1 MIRLAWLQSRTQTA
15 IAVAGLLAVVVIA
28 IVTGPDL
35 VHIYDTIIAPCTA
48 QKSCSSNTIQSFLH
62 NDNTLRNSLSILVVV
77 VPGIIGVF
85 WGAPLVSREIES
97 GTYRLAWTQSVTR
110 TRWLAAKIAMVGLIA
125 MAVTGLL
132 SLVVTWW
139 ARPLDRVGAN
149 RFGSFDVRGIVPIG
163 YAAFGF
169 ALGITAGVVIRR
181 TLPAMATVAVV
192 FTAVRVAMV
201 KLVRPHL
208 FAPDHV
214 TFALDSRATGFGPAT
229 GGGVTLFPSP
239 PTIANAW
246 FYSTKIVDGTGHG
259 LTTKVLNTACPH
271 LADIYAPAATA
282 GNPTSAPSD
291 MLTTVQTCV
300 REVAARYHVV
310 TAYQPASRYWAF
322 QWYEMSIC
330 IAAAVAICG
339 FCFWWIRRR
348 A

>member
-15 IAVAGLLAVVVIA
+15 IALAGLLAAAILA
-28 IVTGPDL
+28 IVTGQNL

-48 QKSCSSNTIQSFLH
+48 QANCSSNTIQSFLH

-77 VPGIIGVF
+77 VPGIIGIF

-110 TRWLAAKIAMVGLIA
+110 TRWLATKIAVVGLIA
-125 MAVTGLL
+125 MAVAGLL

-149 RFGSFDVRGIVPIG
+149 IFGSFDVRGIVPVG
-163 YAAFGF
+163 YAALGF

-181 TLPAMATVAVV
+181 VLPAMATVAVV
-192 FTAVRVAMV
+192 FAAVRLAMA

-208 FAPDHV
+208 LAPDHIA
-214 TFALDSRATGFGPAT
+214 FALDPQSTGFGPTNA
-229 GGGVTLFPSP
+229 GGVTLLPSP

-246 FYSTKIVDGTGHG
+246 FYSTKIVDSTGHG
-259 LTTKVLNTACPH
+259 LTAKVLNSTCPH
-271 LADIYAPAATA
+271 LADIYGPAATA
-282 GNPTSAPSD
+282 GHPTAVPND
-291 MLTTVQTCV
+291 LLTTVQNCV
-300 REVAARYHVV
+300 RDVAAHYHVV

-322 QWYEMSIC
+322 QWYEMSIGIGAA
-330 IAAAVAICG
+330 IALFA